1 MFAREIG
8 IDLGTANTTV
18 VARRRGIIA
27 KEPSVVAVNRRTKSV
42 VAVGEEA
49 RSMIGRTP
57 DTIMSVRPVQGGV
70 ISDMD
75 HSTALLKHLI
85 RKIAGSRWLK
95 PRVVLTMQ
103 TNASEVDKRAL
114 AEAAVQA
121 GAGEVLLVQETV
133 AAAIGAGLPVDHA
146 EGSLLVDIGSGTTDV
161 AVISLGGVVVSASA
175 PIAGDQ
181 LDEAVAKYLKKE
193 HGLLIG
199 TPTAERVKIELG
211 AALPGRIG
219 TTKVTGRLVTTG
231 LPTALE
237 ISAQEIYGALADSL
251 ANIEHLIRSVIERT
265 PPELLADISTRG
277 ITLTGGGALLYG
289 MSERLAQA
297 TALPVRVADSPL
309 EAVALG
315 TERLLERQ
323 SRVSMYKIKAK

>member
-8 IDLGTANTTV
+8 IDLGSANTTV

-27 KEPSVVAVNRRTKSV
+27 REPSVVAVNRRTKSV
-42 VAVGEEA
+42 VAVGQEA
-49 RSMIGRTP
+49 RNMVGRTP

-85 RKIAGSRWLK
+85 RKISGSRWLK

-103 TNASEVDKRAL
+103 ANASEVDKRAL

-133 AAAIGAGLPVDHA
+133 AAAIGAGLPVDKP

-161 AVISLGGVVVSASA
+161 AVIALGGVVVSTSAS
-175 PIAGDQ
+175 IAGDL
-181 LDEAVAKYLKKE
+181 LDEAVARYLKKE
-193 HGLLIG
+193 HNLLIG
-199 TPTAERVKIELG
+199 APTAERVKIELG
-211 AALPGRIG
+211 SALPGRTG
-219 TTKVTGRLVTTG
+219 TTTVTGRLVTTG
-231 LPTALE
+231 LPTGIKVTAEE
-237 ISAQEIYGALADSL
+237 IHGAIAESL
-251 ANIEHLIRSVIERT
+251 VHIDHLILSVIERT

-277 ITLTGGGALLYG
+277 ITLTGGSALLHG
-289 MSERLAQA
+289 MSERVAQV
-297 TALPVRVADSPL
+297 TNLPVRVAESPL
-309 EAVALG
+309 EAVAMG
-315 TERLLERQ
+315 TEKLLEQ
-323 SRVSMYKIKAK
+323 KSRVNLYRIKG